1 MEFSN
6 DGDGNSTHSMSDDAT
21 EAFLAGIGSRYILK
35 MVEAQKV
42 ADESK
47 HVDLLFRIQDL
58 FMKQSRGMYSISPE
72 RTEINGSFEGPPPPS
87 MPWSVAQGGAK
98 LFFQM
103 LDEQEDRM
111 LSTYEEEILEL
122 IGQEFGRFFNKY
134 STDGDFQQ
142 RVLETKRP
150 GITAASAWG
159 WLVEEYPLLVDF
171 IGGMATLF
179 PGTATVEADFSTIS
193 LNKGTFRQSLSD
205 LSLEGIL
212 HAKQIEEITLLD
224 DIFAMMK

>member
-1 MEFSN
+1 MKK
-6 DGDGNSTHSMSDDAT
+6 
-21 EAFLAGIGSRYILK
+21 FLNWLGRS
-35 MVEAQKV
+35 
-42 ADESK
+42 
-47 HVDLLFRIQDL
+47 
-58 FMKQSRGMYSISPE
+58 
-72 RTEINGSFEGPPPPS
+72 
-87 MPWSVAQGGAK
+87 
-98 LFFQM
+98 
-103 LDEQEDRM
+103 LD
-111 LSTYEEEILEL
+111 
-122 IGQEFGRFFNKY
+122 FGRFFNKY

-224 DIFAMMK
+224 DIFAMMKWIMQTWVRCQLHIYIYIYNDRLFITSISFVSLAPERSVCPSPGKMGSTRM